1 MESYDTIDLKI
12 QACIDVVWNLQM
24 DLLFAFQAAPS
35 NGLSLLT
42 IFNILI
48 VFGILCGIAILV
60 ATRRQAQE
68 SQRIE
73 GFEFM
78 HEAAPLPLFESTESY
93 YLF

>member
-1 MESYDTIDLKI
+1 MNFS
-12 QACIDVVWNLQM
+12 
-24 DLLFAFQAAPS
+24 FAFQAAQS
-35 NGLSLLT
+35 GGLPLLT

-48 VFGILCGIAILV
+48 VFGILCSIAILV
-60 ATRRQAQE
+60 ATRKQAQE

-78 HEAAPLPLFESTESY
+78 YEVTPLPLYESIESY